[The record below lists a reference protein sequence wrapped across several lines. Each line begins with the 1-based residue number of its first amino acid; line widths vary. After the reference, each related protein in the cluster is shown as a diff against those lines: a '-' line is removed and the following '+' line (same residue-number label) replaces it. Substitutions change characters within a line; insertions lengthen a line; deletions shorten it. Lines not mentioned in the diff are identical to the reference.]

1 MEKKESKTNL
11 FLGIII
17 IIMLTAV
24 IYLTQKNYN
33 LLVQSND
40 AVIRTENLVGKYQ
53 KVSNDF
59 KNAIIYIST
68 YKNSPSQAYVHTYGK
83 GLWEISFDMLQL
95 KRLVPNQ
102 TQIKLDTLT
111 KQINTEEDWLMN
123 VDSTDTQQYD
133 DRDKHIK
140 NITVIQ
146 TFFDTEIAGLEH
158 ESIADVKAAQASLER
173 LHYWIITLIIS
184 ASIITI
190 LSFLQINKQLGKVKL
205 QNVRLRK
212 IAWIQSHKVRA
223 QVATLLGLG
232 QLFNRDGPK
241 DEDNAVVVD
250 NMIITTQKLDEI
262 VKEIHEMAE
271 V

>member
-1 MEKKESKTNL
+1 MERRESKTNL
-11 FLGIII
+11 FLGILI
-17 IIMLTAV
+17 IIMLSGV
-24 IYLTQKNYN
+24 IYLTQRNYN
-33 LLVQSND
+33 VLLQSNA
-40 AVIRTENLVGKYQ
+40 AVIRTGNLVSRYQ

-68 YKNSPSQAYVHTYGK
+68 YKNSPSQAYVHTYGR

-95 KRLVPNQ
+95 KRLVPYR
-102 TQIKLDTLT
+102 TQIKLDTLY
-111 KQINTEEDWLMN
+111 KHINAEEDWLMN
-123 VDSTDTQQYD
+123 VDSTNTQQYD
-133 DRDKHIK
+133 ERDKHIK
-140 NITVIQ
+140 SITSIQ
-146 TFFDTEIAGLEH
+146 AFFDTAIASLER
-158 ESIADVKAAQASLER
+158 ESIADVNTAQASLER

-190 LSFLQINKQLGKVKL
+190 LSFFKINKQLGKLKL
-205 QNVRLRK
+205 QNGRLRK

-232 QLFNRDGPK
+232 QLFNMEDPK
-241 DEDNAVVVD
+241 DDDNAVVLD
-250 NMIITTQKLDEI
+250 NMIITTKKLDEI